1 MQIGGVRRS
10 TSAPASRGDGAE
22 GGSSPSAHVFPL
34 VREGSLRLG
43 LVSAFS

>member
-22 GGSSPSAHVFPL
+22 GGFFPL
-34 VREGSLRLG
+34 CSRFPTRKGGIPPPWVGIS
-43 LVSAFS
+43 F